1 MCCLTLRKLLANKM
15 TNKMTVEN
23 ILLICHFCKVSFMM
37 KSVMTKRLKTNLKTN
52 LSMNLMKQGLYK
64 AMDHSKTKLTTG

>member
-1 MCCLTLRKLLANKM
+1 
-15 TNKMTVEN
+15 
-23 ILLICHFCKVSFMM
+23 MM